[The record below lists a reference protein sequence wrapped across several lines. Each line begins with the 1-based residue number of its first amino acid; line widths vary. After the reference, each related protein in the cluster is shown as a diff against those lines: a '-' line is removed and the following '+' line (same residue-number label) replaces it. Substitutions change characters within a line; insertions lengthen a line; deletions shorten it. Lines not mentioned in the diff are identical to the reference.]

1 MREGFYLTPE
11 QRDKVLEICEELNLK
26 TNEEMSMV
34 IRYVAKHLGIVY
46 IRDVEEYIK
55 GKRIV

>member
-11 QRDKVLEICEELNLK
+11 QRDTVLEICEALNLK

-46 IRDVEEYIK
+46 IRDVEKYLE
-55 GKRIV
+55 GKRVL